1 MRYVSLQQLTQAIP
15 TATLIML
22 SNDDSYADV
31 INDSVV
37 EQVVTMAEDK
47 VDAYLQSRY
56 TLPLVHV
63 HSLVSEIVVRLARYN
78 LYSRRP
84 ETSLPD
90 AVKEAYKD
98 AMRELEAIRDGKILL
113 GISTDTSGD
122 NSTQPQAS
130 MADFTSSP
138 QRRWGYC

>member
-1 MRYVSLQQLTQAIP
+1 MRYVSLEQLQQTIP
-15 TATLIML
+15 AQTLVWL
-22 SNDDSYADV
+22 SNDDASMDTMNVAV
-31 INDSVV
+31 IEAAVLA
-37 EQVVTMAEDK
+37 AEDR

-56 TLPLVHV
+56 TLPLTHV

-84 ETSLPD
+84 EGSLPD

-113 GISTDTSGD
+113 GISTDASGEPV
-122 NSTQPQAS
+122 SESQADCS
-130 MADFTSSP
+130 GEP
-138 QRRWGYC
+138 RRGWR

>member
-15 TATLIML
+15 LTTLIML
-22 SNDDSYADV
+22 SNDDVYADV
-31 INDSVV
+31 INDSVI
-37 EQVVTMAEDK
+37 EQVATMAEDK

-56 TLPLVHV
+56 TLPLVQV

-84 ETSLPD
+84 ETSLPE

-113 GISTDTSGD
+113 GISTD
-122 NSTQPQAS
+122 STGEAVADSQA
-130 MADFTSSP
+130 DYVGEP
-138 QRRWGYC
+138 RRGFAWL

>member
-1 MRYVSLQQLTQAIP
+1 MRYVSLQQVTNAIP
-15 TATLIML
+15 ANTLIQL
-22 SNDDSYADV
+22 SNDDVYAQAIDTA
-31 INDSVV
+31 IV
-37 EQVVTMAEDK
+37 EQVVSMAEDK

-56 TLPLVHV
+56 TLPLTHV

-84 ETSLPD
+84 EGSLPD

-113 GISTDTSGD
+113 GISTD
-122 NSTQPQAS
+122 STGETVADSQ
-130 MADFTSSP
+130 ADFVGEP
-138 QRRWGYC
+138 RRGFMKHI

>member
-1 MRYVSLQQLTQAIP
+1 MRYVSLEQFTQAIP
-15 TATLIML
+15 QATLIML
-22 SNDDSYADV
+22 SNDDSYADTMNLDV
-31 INDSVV
+31 I
-37 EQVVTMAEDK
+37 EQLVALAEDK

-56 TLPLVHV
+56 TLPLNHV

-84 ETSLPD
+84 EGSLPD

-113 GISTDTSGD
+113 GISTDATGEPVSESQADCSGE
-122 NSTQPQAS
+122 P
-130 MADFTSSP
+130 
-138 QRRWGYC
+138 RRGWR

>member
-56 TLPLVHV
+56 TLPLVYV

-84 ETSLPD
+84 EGALPD

-113 GISTDTSGD
+113 GISTD
-122 NSTQPQAS
+122 STGETLADSQ
-130 MADFTSSP
+130 ADFVGEP
-138 QRRWGYC
+138 RRGFAWL

>member
-1 MRYVSLQQLTQAIP
+1 MRYVSLEQLQQTIP
-15 TATLIML
+15 AQTLVWL
-22 SNDDSYADV
+22 SNDDASMDTMNVAV
-31 INDSVV
+31 IEAAVLA
-37 EQVVTMAEDK
+37 AEDR

-56 TLPLVHV
+56 TLPLTHV

-84 ETSLPD
+84 EGSLPD

-113 GISTDTSGD
+113 GISTDASGEAV
-122 NSTQPQAS
+122 SESQA
-130 MADFTSSP
+130 DYQGSS
-138 QRRWGYC
+138 RRGWEEF

>member
-1 MRYVSLQQLTQAIP
+1 MRYVSLEQFTQAIP
-15 TATLIML
+15 QTTLIML
-22 SNDDSYADV
+22 SNDDSYADTMNLGV
-31 INDSVV
+31 I
-37 EQVVTMAEDK
+37 EQVVSMAEDK

-56 TLPLVHV
+56 TLPLVTV

-84 ETSLPD
+84 EGSLPD

-113 GISTDTSGD
+113 GISTDATGEPVSE
-122 NSTQPQAS
+122 SQADYQGS
-130 MADFTSSP
+130 I
-138 QRRWGYC
+138 RRGWEEF